1 MGSGK
6 TKNRRL
12 PLLPLRGLL
21 VYPSMVLH
29 LDVGR
34 DKSVRALERAMVD
47 DHMILLC
54 SQSEVNIEEPTE
66 EDIYRIG
73 TIAKVRQMLKL
84 PNGTIRVL
92 VEGVLRAE
100 IMDYLPTEEFYEV
113 MVKEFPE
120 EETTDPEVDALMRS
134 VLSQFEH
141 YTSLSKKI
149 TPETHAAV
157 SDIDDPGR
165 LADVIT
171 SHLSLKIKDK
181 QDILE
186 TIDVRQRLERLLDI
200 LNNEREV
207 LELERKISQRVK
219 KQMEKTQK
227 EYYLREQMKAIQK
240 ELGEKEGRAG
250 EVEELR
256 SQLEQAGVPDQVK
269 EKIEKE
275 IDRLEKM
282 PTTSAEGGVIR
293 NYIDWLLS
301 LPWSKETE
309 DDLSLSKAEDILNQ
323 DHYGLEKPKERVLEY
338 LAVQQLVKKLKGPI
352 LCLVGPPGV
361 GKTSLARSIAKSLG
375 RKFVRISL
383 GGVRDEAEIRGH
395 RRTYVGAMPGRII
408 QGMKTAGSSNPVF
421 LLDEID
427 KMAMDFRGDPA
438 SALLEVLD
446 PEQNNTFSDH
456 FVEVPFD
463 LSSVMFV
470 TTANAMHNIP
480 RPLLDRMEVLYI
492 PGYTELEKLKIAER
506 YLLPKQKREHGL
518 TDEQLHVS
526 EETLLQLIRDY
537 TRESGV
543 RNLEQQ
549 MAAIC
554 RKAAKQI
561 VASGTV
567 PIKAEEAAEQ
577 DEPALNVLEAAFGEG
592 GEAASLSGRLEKQ
605 QEAALQSEPQSETEQ
620 PAEVKTLNVDLELLK
635 EWLGPAKFRYGM
647 AEAEN
652 QIGAVTGLAWTEV
665 GGDTLVIEV
674 TVMPGSG
681 KLTLTGQLGDV
692 MKESAQAAFS
702 YTRSKALEL
711 GIDPQFHEKNDIHIH
726 IPEGAIP
733 KDGPSAGITIA
744 TALISAL
751 TGRYVSKEVAM
762 TGEITLRGRVLP
774 IGGLKEKSLAAHR
787 AGIKK
792 ILLPK
797 DNVRDLRDIPDSV
810 RSEITFVP
818 VGHIDEVLLHALLPA
833 NTEEKAGTPI
843 L

>member
-1 MGSGK
+1 MGPGK
-6 TKNRRL
+6 SKGRRL

-34 DKSVRALERAMVD
+34 DKSVRALERAMVE

-54 SQSEVNIEEPTE
+54 SQSEVNIEDPTE
-66 EDIYRIG
+66 EDIYKIG

-92 VEGVLRAE
+92 VEGVVRAE
-100 IMDYLPTEEFYEV
+100 VQSYVQNDQFYEV
-113 MVKEFPE
+113 LAKELPE
-120 EETTDPEVDALMRS
+120 QETDDPEVDALMRT

-141 YTSLSKKI
+141 YISLSKKV
-149 TPETHAAV
+149 TPETYAAV

-186 TIDVRQRLERLLDI
+186 TIDVAARLERLLDL

-207 LELERKISQRVK
+207 LELERQINQRVK

-240 ELGEKEGRAG
+240 ELGDKEGRAG
-250 EVEELR
+250 EAEELR
-256 SQLEQAGVPDQVK
+256 GQLAEAGVPESVM
-269 EKIEKE
+269 EKVGKE

-282 PTTSAEGGVIR
+282 PPSSAEGGVIR
-293 NYIDWLLS
+293 NYIDWLLA
-301 LPWSKETE
+301 LPWSKLTE
-309 DDLSLSKAEDILNQ
+309 DDLSLAKAEDILNE

-361 GKTSLARSIAKSLG
+361 GKTSLARSVAKSLG

-395 RRTYVGAMPGRII
+395 RRTYVGAMPGRIM
-408 QGMKTAGSSNPVF
+408 QGMKTAGSLNPVF

-427 KMAMDFRGDPA
+427 KMASDFRGDPA

-446 PEQNNTFSDH
+446 PEQNGTFSDH
-456 FVEVPFD
+456 YIEVPFD
-463 LSSVMFV
+463 LSNVMFV
-470 TTANAMHNIP
+470 TTANALHNIP

-492 PGYTELEKLKIAER
+492 PGYTELEKHQIAVR

-518 TDEQLHVS
+518 GEEQLHVT
-526 EETLLQLIRDY
+526 EEALQLLIREY

-549 MAAIC
+549 IAAVC
-554 RKAAKQI
+554 RKAAKYF
-561 VASGTV
+561 VADENREAVEALTV
-567 PIKAEEAAEQ
+567 DEA
-577 DEPALNVLEAAFGEG
+577 
-592 GEAASLSGRLEKQ
+592 RI
-605 QEAALQSEPQSETEQ
+605 
-620 PAEVKTLNVDLELLK
+620 K
-635 EWLGPAKFRYGM
+635 EWIGPPKFRYGL
-647 AEAEN
+647 AESEN

-681 KLTLTGQLGDV
+681 KLTLTGKLGDV

-702 YTRSKALEL
+702 FTRSQAEQL

-733 KDGPSAGITIA
+733 KDGPSAGITMA

-751 TGRYVSKEVAM
+751 TNRYVDKEVAM

-792 ILLPK
+792 VLLPK
-797 DNVRDLRDIPDSV
+797 DNERDLRDIPDSI
-810 RSEITFVP
+810 RSELDFVP
-818 VGHIDEVLLHALLPA
+818 VSHMAEVLKHALLPA
-833 NTEEKAGTPI
+833 ATEERAGTTNT
-843 L
+843 

>member
-1 MGSGK
+1 MIQSKSKG
-6 TKNRRL
+6 RRF

-34 DKSVRALERAMVD
+34 EKSVRALEKAMVED
-47 DHMILLC
+47 NLILLC
-54 SQSEVNIEEPTE
+54 SQSEVNIEEPGQ
-66 EDIYRIG
+66 EDIFRVG
-73 TIAKVRQMLKL
+73 TVANVRQMLKL

-92 VEGVLRAE
+92 VEGVERAE
-100 IMDYLPTEEFYEV
+100 IIHYTDNEEYYEV
-113 MVKEFPE
+113 MARELPE
-120 EETTDPEVDALMRS
+120 QEDVDQESDALMRS

-141 YTSLSKKI
+141 YITLSKKV
-149 TPETHAAV
+149 TPETLAAV
-157 SDIDDPGR
+157 SDIEEPGR

-171 SHLSLKIKDK
+171 SHLALKIKDK
-181 QDILE
+181 QEILE
-186 TIDVRQRLERLLDI
+186 TIDVSKRLEKLLDI

-250 EVEELR
+250 EADELR
-256 SQLEQAGVPDQVK
+256 TQMEEKELPERVQ
-269 EKIEKE
+269 EKILKE

-282 PTTSAEGGVIR
+282 PASSAEGSVIR
-293 NYIDWLLS
+293 NYVDWLLG
-301 LPWSKETE
+301 LPWSEATE
-309 DDLSLSKAEDILNQ
+309 DDLDIRKAEEVLDA

-338 LAVQQLVKKLKGPI
+338 LAVQKLVKGLKGPI

-361 GKTSLARSIAKSLG
+361 GKTSLARSIARSLN

-408 QGMKTAGSSNPVF
+408 QGMKTAGSINPVF

-427 KMAMDFRGDPA
+427 KMAADFRGDPSA
-438 SALLEVLD
+438 ALLEVLD

-456 FVEVPFD
+456 FVELPFD
-463 LSSVMFV
+463 LSNVMFV
-470 TTANAMHNIP
+470 TTANAVHNIP
-480 RPLLDRMEVLYI
+480 RPLLDRMEMLFI
-492 PGYTELEKLKIAER
+492 PGYTELEKLQIASR
-506 YLLPKQKREHGL
+506 YLLPKQRKSHGL
-518 TDEQLHVS
+518 AEEQLS
-526 EETLLQLIRDY
+526 IGDDTLLKIVREY

-549 MAAIC
+549 IAALC

-561 VASGTV
+561 VSEEKERV
-567 PIKAEEAAEQ
+567 SILPEEIK
-577 DEPALNVLEAAFGEG
+577 DY
-592 GEAASLSGRLEKQ
+592 
-605 QEAALQSEPQSETEQ
+605 
-620 PAEVKTLNVDLELLK
+620 
-635 EWLGPAKFRYGM
+635 LGAAKFRYGM
-647 AEAEN
+647 AELED
-652 QIGAVTGLAWTEV
+652 QIGTVTGLAWTEV
-665 GGDTLVIEV
+665 GGDTLLIEV
-674 TVMPGSG
+674 TVVQGTG

-702 YTRSKALEL
+702 YTRSKAEEL
-711 GIDPQFHEKNDIHIH
+711 GLAPDFHEKNDIHIH

-751 TGRYVSKEVAM
+751 TKRYVSKHVAM

-787 AGIKK
+787 AGYKK
-792 ILLPK
+792 ILMPK
-797 DNVRDLRDIPDSV
+797 DNERDLKDIPESV
-810 RSEITFVP
+810 RNDVEFVP
-818 VGHIDEVLLHALLPA
+818 VSHMDQVLKHALVDHA
-833 NTEEKAGTPI
+833 EDINTDSDTDTELSIEAPSSVH
-843 L
+843 

>member
-1 MGSGK
+1 MGPGK
-6 TKNRRL
+6 IKVRRL

-34 DKSVRALERAMVD
+34 EKSVKALERAMVD
-47 DHMILLC
+47 DSMILLC
-54 SQSEVNIEEPTE
+54 SQSEINIEEPAK

-100 IMDYLPTEEFYEV
+100 IVEYLVNDEYYEV
-113 MVKEFPE
+113 TAKELPE
-120 EETTDPEVDALMRS
+120 QEITDSEIDALMRS

-141 YTSLSKKI
+141 YINLSKKV
-149 TPETHAAV
+149 TPETLAAV
-157 SDIDDPGR
+157 SDIDEPGR
-165 LADVIT
+165 LADVIC

-181 QDILE
+181 QEILE
-186 TIDVRQRLERLLDI
+186 TVDVRERLEKMLNI

-240 ELGEKEGRAG
+240 ELGDKEGRAG
-250 EVEELR
+250 EVDDLRNQLTEAEL
-256 SQLEQAGVPDQVK
+256 PDKVR
-269 EKIEKE
+269 EKVEKE

-282 PTTSAEGGVIR
+282 PATSAEGGVIR
-293 NYIDWLLS
+293 NYIDWLLG
-301 LPWSKETE
+301 LPWSKNTD
-309 DDLSLSKAEDILNQ
+309 DDLDLDKAEEILNE
-323 DHYGLEKPKERVLEY
+323 DHFGLDKPKERVLEY
-338 LAVQQLVKKLKGPI
+338 LAVQKLVKKLKGPI

-361 GKTSLARSIAKSLG
+361 GKTSIARSIARSMG
-375 RKFVRISL
+375 RQFIRISL

-408 QGMKTAGSSNPVF
+408 QGMKNAGTNNPVF

-446 PEQNNTFSDH
+446 PEQNSTFSDH
-456 FVEVPFD
+456 FIEVPFD
-463 LSSVMFV
+463 LSNVMFV
-470 TTANAMHNIP
+470 TTANAVHNIP

-492 PGYTELEKLKIAER
+492 PGYTEIEKLQIAKK
-506 YLLPKQKREHGL
+506 YLLPKQKRDHGL
-518 TDEQLHVS
+518 EEDQLVVDEDALMKIVR
-526 EETLLQLIRDY
+526 EY
-537 TRESGV
+537 TREAGV

-549 MAAIC
+549 VAGMN
-554 RKAAKQI
+554 RKAAKKI
-561 VASGTV
+561 VSDPTTPV
-567 PIKAEEAAEQ
+567 HVTEE
-577 DEPALNVLEAAFGEG
+577 N
-592 GEAASLSGRLEKQ
+592 
-605 QEAALQSEPQSETEQ
+605 
-620 PAEVKTLNVDLELLK
+620 LK
-635 EWLGPAKFRYGM
+635 DYLGPSKFRYNV
-647 AEAEN
+647 AEEKD

-674 TVMPGSG
+674 TVMPGTG
-681 KLTLTGQLGDV
+681 KLTLTGKLGDV

-702 YTRSKALEL
+702 YTRTRADVF
-711 GIDPQFHEKNDIHIH
+711 GIAPDFHEKNDIHIH

-733 KDGPSAGITIA
+733 KDGPSAGITMA

-751 TGRYVSKEVAM
+751 TNIPVSRVVAM

-774 IGGLKEKSLAAHR
+774 IGGLKEKALAAHR
-787 AGIKK
+787 AGIRT
-792 ILLPK
+792 ILLPQDNEK
-797 DNVRDLRDIPDSV
+797 DIIEIPESV
-810 RSEITFVP
+810 RAEMTFIP
-818 VGHIDEVLLHALLPA
+818 VSHMDQVLEHALVKNKPPVQV
-833 NTEEKAGTPI
+833 G
-843 L
+843 

>member
-1 MGSGK
+1 MGPNKSKGR
-6 TKNRRL
+6 RRL

-34 DKSVRALERAMVD
+34 DKSVRALERAMIEEN
-47 DHMILLC
+47 MILLC

-66 EDIYRIG
+66 EDIYKVG
-73 TIAKVRQMLKL
+73 TIAKVRQMMKL

-92 VEGVLRAE
+92 VEGVVRAE
-100 IMDYLPTEEFYEV
+100 IVEYLPNDEFYEV
-113 MVKEFPE
+113 SVKELPE
-120 EETTDPEVDALMRS
+120 QETNDPEVDALMRT
-134 VLSQFEH
+134 VLTQFEH
-141 YTSLSKKI
+141 YISLSKKV

-157 SDIDDPGR
+157 SDIDEPGR

-186 TIDVRQRLERLLDI
+186 TIDARERLEKLLDI

-207 LELERKISQRVK
+207 LELERKINQRVK

-250 EVEELR
+250 EIEDLR
-256 SQLEQAGVPDQVK
+256 GQLAESGVPESVK

-282 PTTSAEGGVIR
+282 PASSAEGGVIR

-301 LPWSKETE
+301 LPWDKQTD
-309 DDLSLSKAEDILNQ
+309 DDLSISKAEEVLNE

-408 QGMKTAGSSNPVF
+408 QGMKTAGSLNPVF

-446 PEQNNTFSDH
+446 PEQNSNFSDH
-456 FVEVPFD
+456 FIEVPFD
-463 LSSVMFV
+463 LSNVMFV

-492 PGYTELEKLKIAER
+492 PGYTELEKLQIGTR
-506 YLLPKQKREHGL
+506 YLLPKQKKEHGL
-518 TDEQLHVS
+518 SEEQFIVS
-526 EETLLQLIRDY
+526 EDTLLQLIREY

-549 MAAIC
+549 IASVC
-554 RKAAKQI
+554 RKAAKYF
-561 VASGTV
+561 VSN
-567 PIKAEEAAEQ
+567 EEATMLEVTSEQ
-577 DEPALNVLEAAFGEG
+577 
-592 GEAASLSGRLEKQ
+592 
-605 QEAALQSEPQSETEQ
+605 
-620 PAEVKTLNVDLELLK
+620 LK
-635 EWLGPAKFRYGM
+635 EWLGPSKFRYGL
-647 AEAEN
+647 AESED

-681 KLTLTGQLGDV
+681 KLTLTGKLGDV

-702 YTRSKALEL
+702 YTRSKAIDL
-711 GIDPQFHEKNDIHIH
+711 GIDPGFHEKNDIHIH

-751 TGRYVSKEVAM
+751 TNRYVNKEVAM

-787 AGIKK
+787 AGIKTV
-792 ILLPK
+792 LLPK
-797 DNVRDLRDIPDSV
+797 DNERDLRDIPDSV
-810 RSEITFVP
+810 RNDLQFIP
-818 VGHIDEVLLHALLPA
+818 VAHMDEVLQHALLPVL
-833 NTEEKAGTPI
+833 TEQKAGTTI
-843 L
+843 S